1 MSEIEW
7 EPMADAAQPL
17 HAQLVQTL
25 RIPLVP
31 SKLKAGEL
39 VASRPAKLA
48 WDRSRQC
55 LIRASLE
62 SANASCLLGDA
73 LQPLSEDRSAGLFG
87 RYHAKL
93 PPPNSHTGLYAADR
107 YQCGPLK
114 FRWNRGMLIMEASFP
129 NPQLLDNVQS
139 LTILFQA

>member
-1 MSEIEW
+1 MSEIDW
-7 EPMADAAQPL
+7 QPMADAAQPL
-17 HAQLVQTL
+17 QAQLVQTL

-39 VASRPAKLA
+39 VASRPVKLA

-62 SANASCLLGDA
+62 SGNSSCLLGDA
-73 LQPLSEDRSAGLFG
+73 LQPLSEDRNAGLFG

-93 PPPNSHTGLYAADR
+93 PPPNSNTG
-107 YQCGPLK
+107 
-114 FRWNRGMLIMEASFP
+114 
-129 NPQLLDNVQS
+129 
-139 LTILFQA
+139 